1 MESKLMFSGQIER
14 ECLYGENWTISQ
26 KTKLPD
32 HLQLL
37 VDREEVGCDIWEL
50 QSQESGDQPIYRNLN
65 EASAVPRRK

>member
-1 MESKLMFSGQIER
+1 MFSGQIER

-37 VDREEVGCDIWEL
+37 VDQEEVGCDIWEL
-50 QSQESGDQPIYRNLN
+50 QRQESDDKPIYPNLN
-65 EASAVPRRK
+65 QASAVLRRK